1 MSPPSCGLQASQAAD
16 ASQGHRYPRYRCT
29 FVAKRGQHLAAGVK
43 DRLDYALTLCS
54 CLVSSCP
61 VWCSSKQTI
70 SHKVHGV
77 NTVAHLFEPSEVAP
91 MHFFALFMMTSGRLI
106 DTWRGA
112 VMESPAS
119 THNSQSS
126 SRVYALSQHIS
137 ANPMQMPVTGLCPD

>member
-1 MSPPSCGLQASQAAD
+1 MHSHCAVVWYRHVPSGA
-16 ASQGHRYPRYRCT
+16 
-29 FVAKRGQHLAAGVK
+29 VA
-43 DRLDYALTLCS
+43 
-54 CLVSSCP
+54 
-61 VWCSSKQTI
+61 
-70 SHKVHGV
+70 

-126 SRVYALSQHIS
+126 SRVHALSQHIS
-137 ANPMQMPVTGLCPD
+137 ANAMPMPVKGLCPD